1 MASRQEQKEQR
12 RQERL
17 AAEQADAAARARAKR
32 VQMALAGLLAAG
44 VVVGVVLLA
53 TSGGSGGVGGK
64 GGGPL
69 AAGDQAKAKLPPARV
84 KDLAAAAK
92 AAGCELKSPPIEGS
106 THVPG
111 KVKYRTNP
119 PTSGNHSPEP
129 ALDGIYAPANAPEP
143 ENYVHALE
151 HGRVIFEYRR
161 GTPTT
166 RIAQLETLGNE
177 PINGKDA
184 YKILV
189 LQNST
194 GMPYAVAATAWG
206 QLLGCKTFDDA
217 SFDALRDFR
226 TKYVDKGPE
235 PGIPPTN

>member
-17 AAEQADAAARARAKR
+17 AAEQADAAARARSKR

-44 VVVGVVLLA
+44 VVVAVVLLA
-53 TSGGSGGVGGK
+53 TSGGSGVGGK

-69 AAGDQAKAKLPPARV
+69 AAGDQAKAKLPPAKV

-143 ENYVHALE
+143 ENYVHSLE
-151 HGRVIFEYRR
+151 HGRVVFQYRR
-161 GTPTT
+161 GTPAT

-189 LQNST
+189 LQNNT
-194 GMPYAVAATAWG
+194 NMPYAVAATAWG

-217 SFDALRDFR
+217 TFDALRDFR